1 MIQALLLGIL
11 SSLFF
16 ALTFVL
22 NRQMQ
27 LSGGHWIWTSS
38 LRFIFML
45 PMLWILVLPG
55 KRYQAVF
62 RQIRQQ
68 PLYWLTWSTVGF
80 GFFYLFL
87 CVAAAY
93 GPSWMIASTW
103 QITIIAGILLTPLF
117 RTGKHSGAARHSI
130 PVSQLAISIVIIAGV
145 VMVQYK
151 KGALS
156 EVKENYLALF
166 YIIIAAFSYPLG
178 NRKMMAVVPDSMGT
192 IERIFGMTL
201 CSLPFWLILMIIG
214 VLNNQ
219 LPSPEQ
225 IRQTFIVALS
235 SGVIA
240 TILFFK
246 ATEMV
251 KADMHQLAI
260 IESTQAGEV
269 VFTLLMGIL
278 LFKDQLPSPTAL
290 IGILIITSGIVVSGL
305 TQKR

>member
-1 MIQALLLGIL
+1 MKKALLLGTL

-38 LRFIFML
+38 LRFVFML

-55 KRYQAVF
+55 KRYQAVLG
-62 RQIRQQ
+62 QIREK
-68 PLYWLTWSTVGF
+68 PLYWIIWSTVGF

-87 CVAAAY
+87 CIAAAY

-117 RTGKHSGAARHSI
+117 RTGKHTGATRHAL
-130 PVSQLAISIVIIAGV
+130 PVRQLAISIVIIAGV
-145 VMVQYK
+145 ILVQYK
-151 KGALS
+151 KGAIS
-156 EVKENYLALF
+156 EVKDNYLALF
-166 YIIIAAFSYPLG
+166 YIVIAAFSYPLG
-178 NRKMMAVVPDSMGT
+178 NRKMMAVVPDSVGT

-201 CSLPFWLILMIIG
+201 CSLPFWLILMLIG
-214 VLNNQ
+214 VLKNQ
-219 LPSPEQ
+219 LPSLEQ
-225 IRQTFIVALS
+225 IGQTLIVALS

-240 TILFFK
+240 TILFFR

-251 KADMHQLAI
+251 KTDMRQLAI

-269 VFTLLMGIL
+269 VFTLLLGIL
-278 LFKDQLPSPTAL
+278 LFKDQLPSPIAL
-290 IGILIITSGIVVSGL
+290 VGILIITSGIVVNGL
-305 TQKR
+305 TQKS

>member
-1 MIQALLLGIL
+1 
-11 SSLFF
+11 
-16 ALTFVL
+16 
-22 NRQMQ
+22 
-27 LSGGHWIWTSS
+27 
-38 LRFIFML
+38 
-45 PMLWILVLPG
+45 
-55 KRYQAVF
+55 
-62 RQIRQQ
+62 
-68 PLYWLTWSTVGF
+68 
-80 GFFYLFL
+80 
-87 CVAAAY
+87 
-93 GPSWMIASTW
+93 
-103 QITIIAGILLTPLF
+103 
-117 RTGKHSGAARHSI
+117 
-130 PVSQLAISIVIIAGV
+130 
-145 VMVQYK
+145 MVQYK

-260 IESTQAGEV
+260 IESSQAGEV
-269 VFTLLMGIL
+269 VFTLLLGIL